1 MKASTW
7 AIAAIFLAF
16 SSASTAVVAANI
28 SLSHYEPLQR
38 LTVRSITSSEANGN
52 RTVDAAAPLEL
63 RFDALGRSYD
73 LRLEPNS
80 RIKAPINGIA
90 AYRGEI
96 AGVRGSW
103 ARIVFFEGV
112 PRGLIYDGNELIAIE
127 VPGDSLV
134 ATDAPVVYRLA
145 DAVVA
150 PGSMSCGFHSLAMNG
165 AQAAESL
172 IGELNNLTRG
182 PGAIQEIEVGVVA
195 DFEFTDARGGDAQA
209 AAAVTNRMNNVDG
222 IFSSQLGIQ
231 ISVQLIETNS
241 NPADPF
247 TDTGSA
253 SDLLDELSNYRS
265 ATPAQNSN
273 GLTHLWTGRDLD
285 GLTVGIAWNGAL
297 CSNFFGAGLSEG
309 NDSATFDALI
319 AAHEIGHNFGAP
331 HDGEMGSPC
340 EAETGSFLM
349 TPQLNGS
356 DQFSQCS
363 IDEMTPVIAG
373 ASCITALPATDV
385 EVSLTSSTTILF
397 GADTTLNYDVSN
409 NGTIDATN
417 VVADFTLPANVQ
429 LNSATANQGTC
440 TSGAGTVSC
449 AIGTIPGLTM
459 RTVDISVTP
468 LSLGP
473 GALNA
478 SVTADA
484 DERPA
489 NNVEALQVSVDPA
502 VDLVVG
508 TPTGSTIRL
517 NQSTS
522 ITATLENRA
531 TLDATGVTL
540 TVDVGNALQL
550 TAASWPL
557 GSCTVLAQ
565 RVTCQAATFPAQ
577 SNSSVSVTATGIS
590 AGNPNITASL
600 AANEADLVPGDNSAN
615 GRVRVNDPDDDDD
628 GGGSAG
634 PLFLALLAAAIV
646 ARCRR
651 RRIS

>member
-1 MKASTW
+1 MKASIW
-7 AIAAIFLAF
+7 ATSAAFLAF
-16 SSASTAVVAANI
+16 SSASLAGVPAKV
-28 SLSHYEPLQR
+28 SLSHYEPLQE
-38 LTVRSITSSEANGN
+38 LTLRAVTSSAANGSQSAN
-52 RTVDAAAPLEL
+52 SIAPLEL
-63 RFDALGRSYD
+63 RFNALGRSYD

-80 RIKAPINGIA
+80 RIKAPISGIQ

-103 ARIVFFEGV
+103 ARIVIVEGV
-112 PRGLIYDGNELIAIE
+112 PRGLIFDGNELIAIE

-134 ATDAPVVYRLA
+134 ATDTPVVYRLA

-150 PGSMSCGFHSLAMNG
+150 PGTMSCGSHSIAMNG
-165 AQAAESL
+165 AQAVESL
-172 IGELNNLTRG
+172 IGELSNIAQG
-182 PGAIQEIEVGVVA
+182 PGAIEEIEMGVVA
-195 DFEFTDARGGDAQA
+195 DFEFTNASGSDAQA

-231 ISVQLIETNS
+231 INVQLIETNS
-241 NPADPF
+241 DPADPF
-247 TDTGSA
+247 TDTGNA
-253 SDLLDELSNYRS
+253 SDLLDELSTYRS

-285 GLTVGIAWNGAL
+285 GSTVGIAWNGAL

-309 NDSATFDALI
+309 NGSASFDALI

-331 HDGEMGSPC
+331 HDGESGSPC
-340 EAETGSFLM
+340 ESETGSFLM
-349 TPQLNGS
+349 APRLNGS

-363 IDEMTPVIAG
+363 IDQMTPVIAG
-373 ASCITALPATDV
+373 ASCITPLPATDV
-385 EVSLTSSTTILF
+385 EVALVSSTTILF
-397 GADTTLNYDVSN
+397 GADTTLNYDVDN

-429 LNSATANQGTC
+429 LNSATASQGTC

-449 AIGTIPGLTM
+449 AIGTIPGLGM
-459 RTVDISVTP
+459 RTVDIAITP

-508 TPTGSTIRL
+508 TPTGSTIKL
-517 NQSTS
+517 NQSTTIS
-522 ITATLENRA
+522 ATLENRA

-540 TVDVGNALQL
+540 TVDVGNALRV

-557 GSCTVLAQ
+557 GACTIQAQ
-565 RVTCQAATFPAQ
+565 RVTCQAATFSAQ

-590 AGNPNITASL
+590 AGNPNVTASL

-615 GRVRVNDPDDDDD
+615 GRVRVDDADNDD
-628 GGGSAG
+628 GGGAAG
-634 PLFLALLAAAIV
+634 PLFLALLASVIAA
-646 ARCRR
+646 RRRR